1 MTQLH
6 EAIARYHRLL
16 ESENYSSLSWT
27 DSLEEKLRTHNLA
40 SPARPIAPVLRPHF
54 LTQRQFANLVKA
66 AEALYCAIDRV
77 EKMALSS
84 PALLARMQVLPA
96 EKMLASLDPG
106 YSWTAVT
113 SLLDTQIQNG
123 TLRFRDF
130 AADTPAGVG
139 YSEALSSIYYDL
151 PIMKEFRKKYPVAK
165 LGGMKPLLQAVL
177 KAWKE
182 FGGKVHPNI
191 AILENRQGLQPAE
204 NSEFALVAE
213 FFRREGYA
221 TEIVGPDQL
230 EYRNGV
236 LRKGDFPIHI
246 VYRRIRLSEFLVRFD
261 LNHPLL
267 RAYRDRAVCM
277 VNSFRSELVQKKAM
291 FHLLTDETVT
301 AKFPAA
307 EKKAIREFVPWTRV
321 VAATK
326 TTYNE
331 EVVDLPEFVLAHR
344 ERLVLR
350 PNDDVADQQSFRGA
364 ELDQAAWERALKRAS
379 RASYVVQEAIEPAR
393 FVFPVHRWGAL
404 EMREMRVD
412 VQPHI
417 SLGRV
422 NGVSTWVSPADTPGA
437 FSTLSGL
444 APTFVLESR

>member
-1 MTQLH
+1 MTQLD

-16 ESENYSSLSWT
+16 ESDNYSNLSWA
-27 DSLEEKLRTHNLA
+27 DSLEERLREENL
-40 SPARPIAPVLRPHF
+40 STPTRPVAPVLRPHF
-54 LTQRQFANLVKA
+54 LTQRQFGNMVKA

-77 EKMALSS
+77 EKLTLST
-84 PALLARMQVLPA
+84 PALLARMQMLPA

-106 YSWTAVT
+106 YSYTAVT
-113 SLLDTQIQNG
+113 SLLDTHIQNG

-130 AADTPAGVG
+130 AADTPAGIG
-139 YSEALSSIYYDL
+139 YNESVSNIYYDL
-151 PIMKEFRKKYPVAK
+151 PIMKEFRKKHPVTK
-165 LGGMKPLLQAVL
+165 LGGTKPLLHAVL

-191 AILENRQGLQPAE
+191 AILEHRQPFQTPE
-204 NSEFALVAE
+204 SSEYALLAE

-236 LRKGDFPIHI
+236 LKKGDFPIHVI
-246 VYRRIRLSEFLVRFD
+246 YRRLRLSEFLVRFD
-261 LNHPLL
+261 LNHPLV

-277 VNSFRSELVQKKAM
+277 VNSFRSEMAQKKAI

-307 EKKAIREFVPWTRV
+307 EKKAIRDFVPWTRV
-321 VAATK
+321 VAQTK

-344 ERLVLR
+344 EQLVLR
-350 PNDDVADQQSFRGA
+350 PNDDSDDQQSFRGA

-379 RASYVVQEAIEPAR
+379 RASYVVQEAVEPAK
-393 FVFPVHRWGAL
+393 FVFPMHRWGKL

-412 VQPHI
+412 VHPHI

-422 NGVSTWVSPADTPGA
+422 NGASTWVSPADTPGG